1 MTEFGTVL
9 DVKGEFATVRIGRNS
24 ACASCGKCGM
34 TEGQKHVDFFAAND
48 VGAAVGDT
56 VEVALPETS
65 ATKLALVGYILPL
78 VPALSLLFVSLALG
92 WAEWLALLLFAVG
105 LAVGFVAVAL
115 LDSAKKHKWTKQ
127 AHIVSVVGRAAH
139 AEADSDGQNTF
150 TRQSTENK
158 NQ

>member
-56 VEVALPETS
+56 VEVTLPETS
-65 ATKLALVGYILPL
+65 ATKLALVGYIMPL
-78 VPALSLLFVSLALG
+78 VPALALLFVSLALG

-127 AHIVSVVGRAAH
+127 AHIVSVVGSAAH
-139 AEADSDGQNTF
+139 VEADGDGQNTAAP
-150 TRQSTENK
+150 QSTENK
-158 NQ
+158 E

>member
-92 WAEWLALLLFAVG
+92 WAEWLALLLLNSSKVVVTS
-105 LAVGFVAVAL
+105 LIL
-115 LDSAKKHKWTKQ
+115 LIINSFHFYCIT
-127 AHIVSVVGRAAH
+127 
-139 AEADSDGQNTF
+139 AD
-150 TRQSTENK
+150 
-158 NQ
+158 

>member
-1 MTEFGTVL
+1 M
-9 DVKGEFATVRIGRNS
+9 
-24 ACASCGKCGM
+24 
-34 TEGQKHVDFFAAND
+34 
-48 VGAAVGDT
+48 
-56 VEVALPETS
+56 EVALPETS

-127 AHIVSVVGRAAH
+127 AHIVSVVGSAAH
-139 AEADSDGQNTF
+139 AEADSDGQNTS

>member
-1 MTEFGTVL
+1 MTKFGTVL

-65 ATKLALVGYILPL
+65 ATKLAVVGYILPL

-115 LDSAKKHKWTKQ
+115 LDSAKKTQ
-127 AHIVSVVGRAAH
+127 M
-139 AEADSDGQNTF
+139 D
-150 TRQSTENK
+150 
-158 NQ
+158 

>member
-78 VPALSLLFVSLALG
+78 VPALSLLFV
-92 WAEWLALLLFAVG
+92 
-105 LAVGFVAVAL
+105 AVAL

-127 AHIVSVVGRAAH
+127 AHIVSVVGSAAH
-139 AEADSDGQNTF
+139 AEADGDRQNTS

>member
-127 AHIVSVVGRAAH
+127 VHIVSVVGSAAH
-139 AEADSDGQNTF
+139 AETDNDGQNTS
-150 TRQSTENK
+150 TRQSTEKK

>member
-78 VPALSLLFVSLALG
+78 VPALALLFVSLALG

-127 AHIVSVVGRAAH
+127 AHIVSVVGSAAH
-139 AEADSDGQNTF
+139 AEADSDGQNTSLP
-150 TRQSTENK
+150 QSMENK

>member
-1 MTEFGTVL
+1 MTESGTVL

-127 AHIVSVVGRAAH
+127 AHIVSVVCNAAH
-139 AEADSDGQNTF
+139 AEADSDGQNTS
-150 TRQSTENK
+150 TRQSTENN